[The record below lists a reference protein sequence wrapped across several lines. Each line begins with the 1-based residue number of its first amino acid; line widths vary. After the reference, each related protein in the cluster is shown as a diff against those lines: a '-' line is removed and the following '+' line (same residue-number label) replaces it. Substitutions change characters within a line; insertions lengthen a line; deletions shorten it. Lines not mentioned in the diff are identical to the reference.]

1 MNSNNVKLCIAAAIG
16 AVVVIKDGV
25 RVRREEQLKRQKIQ
39 RDLLL
44 DLEAIDNA
52 QIMMHK
58 RIDRGDFHS
67 IEELTRGLQDEIKF
81 SMIAIREDN

>member
-1 MNSNNVKLCIAAAIG
+1 
-16 AVVVIKDGV
+16 
-25 RVRREEQLKRQKIQ
+25 
-39 RDLLL
+39 
-44 DLEAIDNA
+44 
-52 QIMMHK
+52 MMHK